1 MQICLPGEWN
11 FHITSNLKKCTPHII
26 PPLCEIYTI
35 FFLFPYTLGHE
46 QQNIKHPLKK
56 IYQFKQN
63 QLEQLKI
70 KNKSHNNMVNNS
82 NGFFF
87 NARKNVH
94 LSKVKVLLT
103 QVERKQGKKWK
114 HRHTH
119 TYRYKNWPEITGQLS
134 NVFWSITIFSLYFK

>member
-1 MQICLPGEWN
+1 M
-11 FHITSNLKKCTPHII
+11 K
-26 PPLCEIYTI
+26 YTQF

-56 IYQFKQN
+56 KYQFKQN

-94 LSKVKVLLT
+94 LSMVKVLLT
-103 QVERKQGKKWK
+103 QVERKQGKK
-114 HRHTH
+114 
-119 TYRYKNWPEITGQLS
+119 
-134 NVFWSITIFSLYFK
+134 